1 MSPVSR
7 FERKYI
13 LDIQTY
19 YRVRNAIAPFTKRDY
34 FSRRA
39 GGKYLVRS
47 IYYDTRD
54 YRAWYEKEDG
64 NFGRIKLRIRA
75 YTENKEE
82 CDKVS
87 VELKTKSGNSM
98 KKYSSLIDYS
108 QYEHFVKTGSW
119 PSYEDETVCEF
130 ERLRRVRQLV
140 PVCLVQYQREGF
152 ASFDRSPV
160 RITMD
165 HNVVS
170 TRGTSLFPEQP
181 ILKPHRP
188 KRVIL
193 EIKTQ
198 GADPAWVTSLV
209 KHQMLSLSANSKYWQ
224 GIEIVRPNMVTP
236 RQAAP

>member
-13 LDIQTY
+13 LDLETY
-19 YRVRNAIAPFTKRDY
+19 YRVRNAITPFTKRDR
-34 FSRRA
+34 FSQAA
-39 GGKYLVRS
+39 GGSYLVRS

-75 YTENKEE
+75 YTDSKEE
-82 CDKVS
+82 CEKVS
-87 VELKTKSGNSM
+87 VELKTKQGNPM
-98 KKYSSLIDYS
+98 KKYSTFVDFSE
-108 QYEHFVKTGSW
+108 YEHFVRTGGW
-119 PSYEDETVCEF
+119 PNHQDEIVNEF
-130 ERLRRVRQLV
+130 ERLRRVRQLT
-140 PVCLVQYQREGF
+140 PVCLVQYRREGF
-152 ASFDRSPV
+152 TSRDRSSV

-170 TRGTSLFPEQP
+170 TRASSLFPDKP
-181 ILKPHRP
+181 MLRPHRP

-193 EIKTQ
+193 EIKTRD
-198 GADPAWVTSLV
+198 GEPAWVTELI
-209 KHQMLSLSANSKYWQ
+209 KKQMLKLNANSKYWQ